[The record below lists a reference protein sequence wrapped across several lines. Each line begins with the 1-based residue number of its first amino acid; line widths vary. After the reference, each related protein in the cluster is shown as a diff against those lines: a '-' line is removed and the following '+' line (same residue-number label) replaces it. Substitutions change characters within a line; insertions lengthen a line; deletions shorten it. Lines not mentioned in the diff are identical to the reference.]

1 MLWKGK
7 KSELWYPGRSYIEIQ
22 SGKSISWVDV
32 KSRERVSIH
41 GRELASEK
49 ACVLSMG

>member
-1 MLWKGK
+1 MGRKEVC
-7 KSELWYPGRSYIEIQ
+7 ELWNPRRRYIEIQ
-22 SGKSISWVDV
+22 SGKLISGVDV

>member
-1 MLWKGK
+1 MGRKEVC
-7 KSELWYPGRSYIEIQ
+7 ELWNPGRHYIEIQ
-22 SGKSISWVDV
+22 FGKIVSWVDV
-32 KSRERVSIH
+32 KSRKRASIH